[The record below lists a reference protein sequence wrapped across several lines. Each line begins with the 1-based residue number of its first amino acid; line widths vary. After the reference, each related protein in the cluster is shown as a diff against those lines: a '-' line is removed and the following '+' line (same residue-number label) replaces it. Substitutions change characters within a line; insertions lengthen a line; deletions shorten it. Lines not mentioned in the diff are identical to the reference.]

1 MRYPRVVGQTHPA
14 MIARLRPHP
23 LAVNFL
29 ALRPFQWGHV
39 LPSRQLCV
47 PLPSDLVPFP
57 LQVEV
62 LGGHFGP
69 VGP

>member
-1 MRYPRVVGQTHPA
+1 MN
-14 MIARLRPHP
+14 ARLRLHP
-23 LAVNFL
+23 LAVTFL
-29 ALRPFQWGHV
+29 ALLPFQWGHV
-39 LPSRQLCV
+39 LPSRRLRD
-47 PLPSDLVPFP
+47 PLPSDPVPFQ